1 MDTADTDA
9 DRLADAVGWA
19 ALDVYDR
26 ARDDPG
32 AMLADTVRRMG
43 MAAIAVVRAATAPPD
58 RAHAKED
65 A

>member
-43 MAAIAVVRAATAPPD
+43 RAAIAVLLAERTEPMS
-58 RAHAKED
+58 HAKED